1 MDLPGKLVPGLT
13 GFRPKSHL
21 VAILAFA
28 LYGLGNAAFAGH
40 DGSPLGLSFLR
51 YFFGFLVVSI
61 LVAKSPKSVLAALGN
76 SSTWA
81 LVVPQVVSNMAFMF
95 SAKSVPLLVFV
106 LFDAAIPA
114 LVALTAPLFGYRKLS
129 KVEVFFGSSAMVS
142 ASLLVYLGGPSGSTP
157 VSFGGLLLVVLGVIS
172 GAVALL
178 TAPAATS
185 STRPVCLLWVFCA
198 VGLVASCVVAVLGI
212 DLRAGV
218 STVYSALFLAL
229 IAGGVGKL
237 AIWRVSPKILPQH
250 MALLRYSS
258 VASSLVVGFV
268 VLGVGISSAQF
279 LVCGVLLVSVGVL
292 SAHPTSLRPVPTP
305 PRDELSR

>member
-1 MDLPGKLVPGLT
+1 MDLSGKPIPGLT

-28 LYGLGNAAFAGH
+28 LYGLGNATFAGH
-40 DGSPLGLSFLR
+40 DGSPLGLSLLR

-76 SSTWA
+76 TSTWA

-95 SAKSVPLLVFV
+95 SAKSVPLVVFV
-106 LFDAAIPA
+106 LFDAAIPS
-114 LVALTAPLFGYRKLS
+114 LVVLTAPLFGYRKLS
-129 KVEVFFGSSAMVS
+129 KVEVFFGSLVVAS
-142 ASLLVYLGGPSGSTP
+142 ASLLVYLGGSSGSTS
-157 VSFGGLLLVVLGVIS
+157 VSFGGLLLVVLGVVS

-178 TAPAATS
+178 TAPAATT
-185 STRPVCLLWVFCA
+185 STHPICLLWVFCA
-198 VGLVASCVVAVLGI
+198 VGLIVSSVFAVLGVE
-212 DLRAGV
+212 LRAGV

-237 AIWRVSPKILPQH
+237 AVWRVSPKILPQH

-258 VASSLVVGFV
+258 VASSLMVGFL
-268 VLGVGISSAQF
+268 VLGVGVSSTQIF
-279 LVCGVLLVSVGVL
+279 VCGVLLVSVGVL
-292 SAHPTSLRPVPTP
+292 SAHPTSLRPVPAP
-305 PRDELSR
+305 PGDEIPR